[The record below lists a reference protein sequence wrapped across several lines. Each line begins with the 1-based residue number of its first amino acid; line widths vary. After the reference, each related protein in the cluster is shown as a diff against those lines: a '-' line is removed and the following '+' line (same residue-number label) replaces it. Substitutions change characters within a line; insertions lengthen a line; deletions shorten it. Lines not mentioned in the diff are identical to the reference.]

1 MLYNT
6 LLLLKDNFII
16 KGVKDISFALDKLV
30 YSLASSAYKVFL
42 IIGNI
47 RLTGG
52 GIMSKIMVRLY
63 GVISLFM
70 IFVLAYNLLLY
81 IIDPDKLTDS
91 KAGGTA
97 ILKKIIIALV
107 IIVASPTAFDTLYDT
122 CQKVLEAR
130 VVENIVLGGYAVSG
144 NSNTNGASQNYDA
157 SKKMIVDVY
166 TAFLYPNPTEDSV
179 YTSSDCVENSGN
191 DYCEA
196 YLAAI
201 DKESLDP
208 FESLVDASKAGN
220 TIHYSFFISTIG
232 GVILFLF
239 LLGYAINL
247 AMRAGKLAVLEMI
260 APIPALMDLIPNK
273 AGATER
279 WIKAVLSTFAQVF
292 IYQATIFF
300 IVWLIGLVPEALNGA
315 FEGVFN
321 STNGNGTVVTLFAKI
336 IIIFGL
342 LKVGK
347 ELPKFIGDIL
357 GIKMEGASVGGVLK
371 GALGLGAGIAGTG
384 LLAAGVLRGGV
395 KNAVSGFSNVRK
407 GNGLLN
413 NAKAIGAA
421 SLSTVAGLGSGFAR
435 NVWGARNVKS
445 FSDAR
450 KLYSKTNAD
459 VQAKRATRE
468 AYKNLH
474 GGSFWGAQLGHVTD
488 IGHGIASGFQDYTG
502 LSSEYA
508 RQKAQ
513 DEALTKF
520 NSIYNDGIASIW
532 KNDSTWSYYNQLLD
546 RAKAEGGNVEINGKT
561 YSSDDIKTIMK
572 KRQAVLTNKSSSQEK
587 IRDTLI
593 QLQAFSSAHQGT
605 SGIPDMKLFETGG
618 AFDINQTSQYSV
630 AQIGGWEAS
639 KGEAVLDD
647 DGNPMYTATLD
658 GAIAASRGELT
669 SLQNNAT
676 YVANK
681 ARDKQEIARKQA
693 MEEARKNANKKN
705 SDK

>member
-1 MLYNT
+1 MFNIG

-16 KGVKDISFALDKLV
+16 KGIKDLSFALDKLV
-30 YSLASSAYKVFL
+30 YSLASSAYQVFL

-52 GIMSKIMVRLY
+52 GVMSKIMIRLY

-107 IIVASPTAFDTLYDT
+107 IIVASPTAFDTLYDA
-122 CQKVLEAR
+122 CQQVLNAH
-130 VVENIVLGGYAVSG
+130 VVERIVLGGYVVESDEAVD
-144 NSNTNGASQNYDA
+144 ASTLNYDA
-157 SKKMIVDVY
+157 ADRMIVDVF
-166 TAFLYPNPTEDSV
+166 TAFLYPNPTGSGS
-179 YTSSDCVENSGN
+179 YTSSDCVKDSGN
-191 DYCEA
+191 DYCDA
-196 YLAAI
+196 YIASI
-201 DKESLDP
+201 DAGSISP
-208 FESLVDASKAGN
+208 FSTMVDASKKDD

-232 GVILFLF
+232 GVMLFMF

-260 APIPALMDLIPNK
+260 APIPALMDLIPSK

-300 IVWLIGLVPEALNGA
+300 IVWLISLIPSALNGA
-315 FEGVFN
+315 FSAIFETSKSGAI
-321 STNGNGTVVTLFAKI
+321 VTLFARI

-347 ELPKFIGDIL
+347 ELPKYIGDIL

-407 GNGLLN
+407 GNGFIN

-421 SLSTVAGLGSGFAR
+421 SLSTVAGLGSGLAR

-520 NSIYNDGIASIW
+520 NAMYNDGIASIW
-532 KNDSTWSYYNQLLD
+532 KNDTTWSRYKELYD
-546 RAKAEGGNVEINGKT
+546 RAKTEGGSIKINGET
-561 YSSDDIKTIMK
+561 YTQEDLKKLMIKRKEALINS
-572 KRQAVLTNKSSSQEK
+572 AGNKEK

-593 QLQAFSSAHQGT
+593 QMQAFAAANQGIA
-605 SGIPDMKLFETGG
+605 GIPDIKEFEKNGRL
-618 AFDINQTSQYSV
+618 DINMDITANKV
-630 AQIGGWEAS
+630 ASFEAS
-639 KGEAVLDD
+639 KGDEFILSSSGQLLKAPRDGIMAEAKGQL
-647 DGNPMYTATLD
+647 
-658 GAIAASRGELT
+658 E
-669 SLQNNAT
+669 SLQKNKG

-681 ARDKQEIARKQA
+681 SKEKQA
-693 MEEARKNANKKN
+693 AAKRQAIQDAEQNANKKN
-705 SDK
+705 